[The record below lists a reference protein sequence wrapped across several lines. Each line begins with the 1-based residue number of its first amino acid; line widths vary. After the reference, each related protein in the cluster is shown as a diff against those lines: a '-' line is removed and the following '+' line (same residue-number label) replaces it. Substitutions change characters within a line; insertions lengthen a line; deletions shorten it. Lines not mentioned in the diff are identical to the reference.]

1 MRAVVV
7 LLLGVLLLAA
17 GCTED
22 DPAPVSAPV
31 TVTVGAG
38 LSPEQQIVARM
49 YAQALEKAGFAVRTR
64 FDAGARTAYVPALL
78 RGELDVVP
86 DYLAPM
92 TDYLRAGVPVATR
105 PAAATGDVERTARLL
120 DGLLVGRSLGVTR
133 PSTATDQTAFAVP
146 KTLADDSKLADVS
159 DLIRLNG
166 QLVLGGPDG
175 CVEAVSCLTG
185 LQDTYGLRFRGV
197 AELGEVNSEP
207 IFDALRSGKIDVGSV
222 LSSSGG
228 IAAGSLV
235 VLRDDRLLQPAGN
248 ILAVYRSALPAAAR
262 AVVDSVNRALTTEK
276 LQELNKRQ
284 EIDGQDPDGLARRFL
299 QDARLI

>member
-1 MRAVVV
+1 
-7 LLLGVLLLAA
+7 
-17 GCTED
+17 
-22 DPAPVSAPV
+22 
-31 TVTVGAG
+31 
-38 LSPEQQIVARM
+38 
-49 YAQALEKAGFAVRTR
+49 
-64 FDAGARTAYVPALL
+64 
-78 RGELDVVP
+78 
-86 DYLAPM
+86 
-92 TDYLRAGVPVATR
+92 
-105 PAAATGDVERTARLL
+105 VERTARLL
-120 DGLLVGRSLGVTR
+120 DGLLAGSPLGVTR

-146 KTLADDSKLADVS
+146 KTLADTSELADVS

-166 QLVLGGPDG
+166 QLVLGGPTG

-185 LQDTYGLRFRGV
+185 LQDRYGLRFKAV
-197 AELGEVNSEP
+197 QELGAVNSVP
-207 IFDALRSGKIDVGSV
+207 IFEGLASGDIDVGAV

-248 ILAVYRSALPAAAR
+248 ILGLYRTALPAGAR

-284 EIDGQDPDGLARRFL
+284 DIDGEDPDGLARRFL

>member
-1 MRAVVV
+1 MKSV
-7 LLLGVLLLAA
+7 LVLVLALVLAA
-17 GCTED
+17 GCTGD
-22 DPAPVSAPV
+22 DPAPVRAQIS
-31 TVTVGAG
+31 VTVGAG
-38 LSPEQQIVARM
+38 LSTEQQIVARM
-49 YAQALEKAGFAVRTR
+49 YAQALEKAGFTVRKR
-64 FDAGARTAYVPALL
+64 FDAGTRTAYVPALQ

-105 PAAATGDVERTARLL
+105 PAAATGDVERTARTL
-120 DGLLVGRSLGVTR
+120 DGLLAGRPLGVTR

-159 DLIRLNG
+159 DLLRLNG

-175 CVEAVSCLTG
+175 CVEAESCLTG
-185 LQDTYGLRFRGV
+185 LQDTYGLRFKDV
-197 AELGEVNSEP
+197 DELGDVNSEP
-207 IFDALRSGKIDVGSV
+207 IFEALRSGTVDVGAV

-228 IAAGSLV
+228 IAADSLV

-248 ILAVYRSALPAAAR
+248 ILAVYRSALPAGAR